1 MTTLL
6 IGLSLGMLLLLLSA
20 GLSLIFGMLGVV
32 NFAHGGFYM
41 LGAYL
46 GFQVAQWTGNFWLA
60 LVISP
65 LITAAVGAA
74 VEMLTLRPLYGP
86 NPVFQV
92 LLTFGI
98 VLLIYE
104 ATRTIWGLGYQTI
117 APPAALADAVH
128 LGSIEISAYRL
139 FIIGFGA
146 LVAAAMFVV
155 LERTPVGVLIRA
167 ASANSAMVA
176 CLGVDIALLRTG
188 VFAFGTGLAALGGVI
203 AGPVSPI
210 QLEMGFAILIDC
222 FMVVVIG
229 GLGNIRGAVIGALL
243 IGLIRAYG
251 ARYLA
256 SWIDVLTYSIFVL
269 VLLIRPQ
276 GLFATAERRA

>member
-1 MTTLL
+1 VTTLL

-41 LGAYL
+41 LGAYM
-46 GFQVAQWTGNFWLA
+46 GFQIAQWTGSFWLA
-60 LVISP
+60 LLISP
-65 LITAAVGAA
+65 LVVGGVGAMLE
-74 VEMLTLRPLYGP
+74 VLTLRPLYGRD
-86 NPVFQV
+86 PVYQM
-92 LLTFGI
+92 LLTFGM

-104 ATRTIWGLGYQTI
+104 ATRTIWGLDYRTI
-117 APPAALADAVH
+117 AAPPILAHAVQ
-128 LGSIEISAYRL
+128 LGSVEISAYRL

-146 LVAAAMFVV
+146 LVGGALFVV
-155 LERTPVGVLIRA
+155 LERTSLGVLIRA
-167 ASANSAMVA
+167 ASANSLMVS
-176 CLGVDIALLRTG
+176 CLGANVALLRTG

-229 GLGNIRGAVIGALL
+229 GLGNIRGAVAGALL
-243 IGLIRAYG
+243 IGLIRAFG

-269 VLLIRPQ
+269 VLLTRPR
-276 GLFATAERRA
+276 GLFAPAERRA

>member
-46 GFQVAQWTGNFWLA
+46 GFQIAQWTGSFWVALA
-60 LVISP
+60 ISP
-65 LITAAVGAA
+65 LIVG
-74 VEMLTLRPLYGP
+74 VVGGVLEVVTLRPLYSRP
-86 NPVFQV
+86 PVYQM
-92 LLTFGI
+92 LLTFGL

-104 ATRTIWGLGYQTI
+104 ATRTIWGLEYHAI
-117 APPAALADAVH
+117 AAPRMLADAVH
-128 LGSIEISAYRL
+128 LGPVEISAYRL

-146 LVAAAMFVV
+146 LVAALLFIV
-155 LERTPVGVLIRA
+155 LERTPLGVLLRA
-167 ASANSAMVA
+167 ASANSAMVS
-176 CLGVDIALLRTG
+176 CLGVDVARLRTG

-210 QLEMGFAILIDC
+210 QLEMGFPILIDC

-229 GLGNIRGAVIGALL
+229 GLGNIRGAVAGALL
-243 IGLIRAYG
+243 IGLVRAYG

-256 SWIDVLTYSIFVL
+256 SWIDVLTYSVFVL
-269 VLLIRPQ
+269 VLLTRPR
-276 GLFATAERRA
+276 GLFAAAERRA

>member
-6 IGLSLGMLLLLLSA
+6 IGLSLGMLLVLLSA

-65 LITAAVGAA
+65 LIVAAVGAA

-104 ATRTIWGLGYQTI
+104 ATRTLWGLGYQTI

-128 LGSIEISAYRL
+128 LGSVEISAYRL

-155 LERTPVGVLIRA
+155 LERTPIGVLIRA
-167 ASANSAMVA
+167 ASANSAMVS

-269 VLLIRPQ
+269 VLLVRPQ

>member
-60 LVISP
+60 LIISP
-65 LITAAVGAA
+65 LITAAIGAA
-74 VEMLTLRPLYGP
+74 IEMLTLRPLYGP
-86 NPVFQV
+86 NPVYQV

-104 ATRTIWGLGYQTI
+104 ATRTLWGLGYQTI
-117 APPAALADAVH
+117 APPAALANAVH
-128 LGSIEISAYRL
+128 LGSVEISAYRL

-146 LVAAAMFVV
+146 LVAVAMFVV
-155 LERTPVGVLIRA
+155 LERTPIGVLIRA

-176 CLGVDIALLRTG
+176 CLGVDIALLRTS

>member
-60 LVISP
+60 LIISP
-65 LITAAVGAA
+65 LITAAIGAA
-74 VEMLTLRPLYGP
+74 IEMLTLRPLYGP
-86 NPVFQV
+86 NPVYQV

-104 ATRTIWGLGYQTI
+104 ATRTLWGLGYQTI
-117 APPAALADAVH
+117 APPAALANAVH
-128 LGSIEISAYRL
+128 LGSVEISAYRL

-176 CLGVDIALLRTG
+176 CLGVDIALLRTS

>member
-6 IGLSLGMLLLLLSA
+6 IGLSLGMLLLLSA

-60 LVISP
+60 LIISP
-65 LITAAVGAA
+65 LITAAIGAA
-74 VEMLTLRPLYGP
+74 IEMLTLRPLYGP
-86 NPVFQV
+86 NPVYQV

-104 ATRTIWGLGYQTI
+104 TTRTLWGLGYQTI
-117 APPAALADAVH
+117 APPAALANAVH
-128 LGSIEISAYRL
+128 LGSVEISAYRL

-146 LVAAAMFVV
+146 LVAVAMFVV
-155 LERTPVGVLIRA
+155 LERTPIGVLIRA

-176 CLGVDIALLRTG
+176 CLGVDIALLRTS

>member
-41 LGAYL
+41 LGAYM
-46 GFQVAQWTGNFWLA
+46 GFQIAQWTGNFWLA
-60 LVISP
+60 LVFSP
-65 LITAAVGAA
+65 LVIAAAGAA
-74 VEMLTLRPLYGP
+74 VEVLTLRPLYGRD
-86 NPVFQV
+86 PVYQM

-104 ATRTIWGLGYQTI
+104 ATRTLWGLEYHSI
-117 APPAALADAVH
+117 AAPAVLAAAVH
-128 LGSIEISAYRL
+128 MGSIEISAYRL

-146 LVAAAMFVV
+146 LVAAALFVV
-155 LERTPVGVLIRA
+155 LERTPMGVLIRA

-176 CLGVDIALLRTG
+176 CLGVDVAKLRTG

-203 AGPVSPI
+203 AAPISPI

-229 GLGNIRGAVIGALL
+229 GLGNIRGAVAGALL
-243 IGLIRAYG
+243 IGLIRAFG

-256 SWIDVLTYSIFVL
+256 QWIDVLTYSVFVL
-269 VLLIRPQ
+269 VLLTRPR
-276 GLFATAERRA
+276 GLFATAERNA